1 MPHQCT
7 NCGRTFPDGSKEML
21 SGCPD
26 CGGNKFKFD
35 PGGRAPDRDPAPGS
49 ATNSTG
55 VPDSEDVPDS
65 KDGPSSAGGPDS
77 KDVADAD
84 PVRSGETTDRA
95 SDTSSTGEDPF
106 ADYEWPDTASTE
118 PPDAHDKTGPAGQ
131 PTVDGST
138 TGSGADPEES
148 TADTDEPATDP
159 TDADG
164 FEYSSA
170 AERSAASR
178 SSDTPDSQSADT
190 SRRSDGPDSQSPDT
204 SRSPDTATDRPG
216 ARSGDRPHA
225 DVETASDA
233 DGDTE
238 NSAQASA
245 RSEVVSGAELP
256 DHTGDTTQTSDEAAP
271 ADADSAGGDG
281 SELPQTGDPEFERM
295 RKELNEQFESIRIVR
310 PGEYELNLVELYD
323 REEFIISLREDGRY
337 VIEMPDAWD
346 TGAE

>member
-35 PGGRAPDRDPAPGS
+35 PGGRASDRDPAPGS
-49 ATNSTG
+49 ATDSTG
-55 VPDSEDVPDS
+55 VPDP
-65 KDGPSSAGGPDS
+65 

-84 PVRSGETTDRA
+84 PVRSGEATDQA
-95 SDTSSTGEDPF
+95 SDTPSTGEDPF

-138 TGSGADPEES
+138 TESGADSEES
-148 TADTDEPATDP
+148 TADTGEPTTDP

-190 SRRSDGPDSQSPDT
+190 SRRSDGPDSQSTDT

-216 ARSGDRPHA
+216 ARSGDRPHT
-225 DVETASDA
+225 DVETASDT
-233 DGDTE
+233 DRDTE

-256 DHTGDTTQTSDEAAP
+256 DHTGDTTQTSDGAAP
-271 ADADSAGGDG
+271 ADADPVGGDG

>member
-35 PGGRAPDRDPAPGS
+35 P
-49 ATNSTG
+49 
-55 VPDSEDVPDS
+55 
-65 KDGPSSAGGPDS
+65 SSRTSG
-77 KDVADAD
+77 AD
-84 PVRSGETTDRA
+84 PTPESGTVSNDTAESTDQV
-95 SDTSSTGEDPF
+95 SSTTEPADNDPF
-106 ADYEWPDTASTE
+106 ADHEWPDTASTE
-118 PPDAHDKTGPAGQ
+118 PPDAHDKTGPAGE
-131 PTVDGST
+131 PTIDTAGDPT
-138 TGSGADPEES
+138 T
-148 TADTDEPATDP
+148 DTDDLTTDTDKPTTNADETPATDTDDLTTDTDKPTTDTDDLTTDSTESPGSTKP
-159 TDADG
+159 TDSGG

-178 SSDTPDSQSADT
+178 GSGSSDAESSDS
-190 SRRSDGPDSQSPDT
+190 

-216 ARSGDRPHA
+216 ARSGERPHA

-233 DGDTE
+233 DGTTE

-245 RSEVVSGAELP
+245 RSEVVSGTELP
-256 DHTGDTTQTSDEAAP
+256 DHTAPDDTTQPSDAAAP
-271 ADADSAGGDG
+271 ADADPAGDDE
-281 SELPQTGDPEFERM
+281 STIPEEGDPGFERM
-295 RKELNEQFESIRIVR
+295 RRELNEQFESIRIVR

-346 TGAE
+346 TGTE